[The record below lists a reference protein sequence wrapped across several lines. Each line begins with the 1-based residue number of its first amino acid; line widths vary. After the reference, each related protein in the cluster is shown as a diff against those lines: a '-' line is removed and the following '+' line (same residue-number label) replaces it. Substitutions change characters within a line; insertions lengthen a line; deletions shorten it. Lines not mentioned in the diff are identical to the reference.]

1 MSLERWPEINPE
13 PEALS
18 PGAVLLEQGFADRGE
33 TRVLKWASIGALCA
47 HFLVFTAIFR
57 IGAPTDL
64 VQEPRKL
71 TVIRRYQ
78 PPELPKKTDPRVRVR
93 RRVAV
98 RVPIPDPTPNLPE
111 PLTLEEILVDFDP
124 EEPVTEFMAGLPVG
138 SPELSSALRMDT
150 VGLEPPRLLEQVEPE
165 YDAERARRGIQG
177 ATDLEIVIDTRGVVV
192 LAQVINSSS
201 DEELDH
207 AAIEAVKKWRFAP
220 GTIDGEPVPV
230 RAVVTINF
238 RIY

>member
-1 MSLERWPEINPE
+1 MSLQRWPEINPE

-18 PGAVLLEQGFADRGE
+18 SGAALLEQGFADRGE

-78 PPELPKKTDPRVRVR
+78 PPELPKKTEPRVR
-93 RRVAV
+93 RRRAA
-98 RVPIPDPTPNLPE
+98 RVPIPDPTADLPE

-124 EEPVTEFMAGLPVG
+124 EEPVTEFVAGFQVG
-138 SPELSSALRMDT
+138 SPELSSALRIDT

-177 ATDLEIVIDTRGVVV
+177 VTDLEIVIDTQGVVV

-201 DEELDH
+201 DEELDQ

-220 GTIDGEPVPV
+220 GKIDGEPVPV

>member
-1 MSLERWPEINPE
+1 MSLQRWPEINPE

-18 PGAVLLEQGFADRGE
+18 SGAALLEQGFADRGE
-33 TRVLKWASIGALCA
+33 TRALKWASIGALCA

-78 PPELPKKTDPRVRVR
+78 PPELPKKTDPRVRR
-93 RRVAV
+93 RRAA
-98 RVPIPDPTPNLPE
+98 RVPIPDPTPDLPE

-124 EEPVTEFMAGLPVG
+124 EEPVTEFVAGFPVG
-138 SPELSSALRMDT
+138 SPELSSALRIDA

-177 ATDLEIVIDTRGVVV
+177 VTDLEIVIDAQGVVV
-192 LAQVINSSS
+192 LAQVINSSL
-201 DEELDH
+201 DEELDR

>member
-1 MSLERWPEINPE
+1 MSLKRWPEINPE

-18 PGAVLLEQGFADRGE
+18 SSAALLEQGFADRGE

-64 VQEPRKL
+64 VPEPRKL

-78 PPELPKKTDPRVRVR
+78 PPELPKKTDPRVR

-98 RVPIPDPTPNLPE
+98 QVPIPDPTPNLPE

-124 EEPVTEFMAGLPVG
+124 DEVVTEFVAGLPVG
-138 SPELSSALRMDT
+138 PPELSAALRMDA
-150 VGLEPPRLLEQVEPE
+150 VGLEPPRLLEQIEPE

-177 ATDLEIVIDTRGVVV
+177 ATDLEIVIDTQGVVV
-192 LAQVINSSS
+192 LAQVINSSL
-201 DEELDH
+201 DEKLDQ

>member
-1 MSLERWPEINPE
+1 MSLKRWPEINPQ

-18 PGAVLLEQGFADRGE
+18 SGAALLEQGFADRGE

-57 IGAPTDL
+57 IGTPTDL
-64 VQEPRKL
+64 VPEPRKL

-78 PPELPKKTDPRVRVR
+78 PPELPKKTDPRVR

-98 RVPIPDPTPNLPE
+98 QVPIPDPTPNLPE

-124 EEPVTEFMAGLPVG
+124 DEVDTEFVAGLPVG
-138 SPELSSALRMDT
+138 PPELSAALRMDA
-150 VGLEPPRLLEQVEPE
+150 VGLEPPRLLEQIEPE

-177 ATDLEIVIDTRGVVV
+177 ATDLEIVIDTEGVVV
-192 LAQVINSSS
+192 LAQVINSSL
-201 DEELDH
+201 DEKLDQ